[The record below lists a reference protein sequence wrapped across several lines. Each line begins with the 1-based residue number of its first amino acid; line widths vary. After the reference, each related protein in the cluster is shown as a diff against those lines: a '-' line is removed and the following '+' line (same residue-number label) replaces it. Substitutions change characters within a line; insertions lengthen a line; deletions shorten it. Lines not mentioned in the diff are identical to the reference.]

1 MKIHLHIDRLVLDGI
16 AIERAHAGK
25 VRAAV
30 EHELTRLMA
39 SGGTVES
46 LRQGGAVPYLRGGN
60 IRISKENQP
69 ATLGR
74 QIATAVHSGF
84 KRRAR

>member
-16 AIERAHAGK
+16 AIERTHAGR

-46 LRQGGAVPYLRGGN
+46 LHRGGVVPYLRGGN

-74 QIATAVHSGF
+74 QIAAAVHSGF
-84 KRRAR
+84 RRRTR

>member
-1 MKIHLHIDRLVLDGI
+1 MKVHVHIERLVLDGI
-16 AIERAHAGK
+16 AIERTHAGR

-30 EHELTRLMA
+30 ERELTRLMA

-60 IRISKENQP
+60 IRINKENQP

-74 QIATAVHSGF
+74 QIAAAVHSGF
-84 KRRAR
+84 RRQTR